1 MDEQQPRPSDLI
13 QNVYKETDPT
23 KMPHYKPGPDPVT
36 EPTLRYVQKARGSSI
51 WKPIMV
57 YPDPNAP
64 APASEETPVEEAA
77 AETTPQALGEGV
89 DDLLQV
95 VDGLSLSEIE
105 DILYANS
112 TQRNNNDLFDDG
124 TKAGD

>member
-1 MDEQQPRPSDLI
+1 MDEQQPRRSDLI

-23 KMPHYKPGPDPVT
+23 KMPYYKPGPDPVT

-64 APASEETPVEEAA
+64 APAPVEEPTEEA
-77 AETTPQALGEGV
+77 AETTPQASGEGV

-112 TQRNNNDLFDDG
+112 TQRNINDLFDDG
-124 TKAGD
+124 AKAGD